1 MNKLDLQLATSTSD
15 HPKQQQLQHWIDSV
29 LKQQQGDTEIVIR
42 IVDTD
47 ESRQLN
53 HRYRQQD
60 KATNVLSFPFE
71 APPGISIDLLGDLV
85 ICAPTMATEAEQQNK
100 TTEAHWAHIVIHGVL
115 HLLGFDHIENED
127 AQRMETEEIKILQSL
142 GFANPYMEAV
152 EEGHKI

>member
-15 HPKQQQLQHWIDSV
+15 HPKQQQLQHWIDGV

-85 ICAPTMATEAEQQNK
+85 ICAPKMATEAEQQNK

-142 GFANPYMEAV
+142 GFVNPYMEAV